1 MTRGRKKKTILE
13 ICSNRQNEW
22 FINFTPHQSF
32 GESLGPFNSLDECLR
47 YVYTI
52 LDSPQYSVEVA
63 EVNNE
68 GVIFFIPDFEIDY
81 KPKKDKQNNVTPIE
95 RGKK

>member
-1 MTRGRKKKTILE
+1 MTRGRKNKIILE
-13 ICSNRQNEW
+13 ICSNRQNQW

-32 GESLGPFNSLDECLR
+32 GESLGPFNSLDETLR

-52 LDSPQYSVEVA
+52 LDQPEHSVEVV

-68 GVIFFIPDFEIDY
+68 GLIFFVPDFEINY
-81 KPKKDKQNNVTPIE
+81 EPKKEENNNVIPIE

>member
-1 MTRGRKKKTILE
+1 MTRERKKKIILE
-13 ICSNRQNEW
+13 ICSNRKNEW

-32 GESLGPFNSLDECLR
+32 GESLGPFNSLDESLR

-52 LDSPQYSVEVA
+52 LDQPKHSVEVV

-68 GVIFFIPDFEIDY
+68 GLIFLCLTLRLTTSRR
-81 KPKKDKQNNVTPIE
+81 KKKTIT
-95 RGKK
+95 